1 MSLPLGGLLALLVSF
16 FPFLLVQRWL
26 HQELEGFFLLITRRP
41 EMAIGL
47 FALLFFPGVLLHEL
61 SHYLMA
67 RLLLVRTVGFSMI
80 PQARADGS
88 VQLGFVSVR
97 KVDKLRDALIGLA
110 PLLTGGLVVAAL
122 GTWKLGLAELFPLL
136 FSGDPAGFMA
146 GLSALPKLPDFWL
159 WFYLTFVI
167 SSTMLPSR
175 SDRQAWLPVV
185 LALVGSLLLAVLAG
199 AGPWMLEHA
208 APVINKGLGALALV
222 FGMSLVLHLG
232 LILPLWLIN
241 RLISRATG
249 MKIVRQSRR

>member
-67 RLLLVRTVGFSMI
+67 RLLLVRTAGFSMI

-110 PLLTGGLVVAAL
+110 PLVNRWAGGCCTGHLETGVGGIVPAVVLRRSCRIYGRFICLAEATGFLVVVLFDFCDFLHHASFAL
-122 GTWKLGLAELFPLL
+122 RPPGVA
-136 FSGDPAGFMA
+136 SG
-146 GLSALPKLPDFWL
+146 
-159 WFYLTFVI
+159 
-167 SSTMLPSR
+167 
-175 SDRQAWLPVV
+175 
-185 LALVGSLLLAVLAG
+185 G
-199 AGPWMLEHA
+199 AGVAGQPFAGSAGWCRSMDA
-208 APVINKGLGALALV
+208 
-222 FGMSLVLHLG
+222 
-232 LILPLWLIN
+232 
-241 RLISRATG
+241 
-249 MKIVRQSRR
+249 

>member
-1 MSLPLGGLLALLVSF
+1 VSLPLGGLFALLVSF

-41 EMAIGL
+41 EMSIGL

-67 RLLLVRTVGFSMI
+67 RLLLVRTAGFSLI
-80 PQARADGS
+80 PQARKDGS

-110 PLLTGGLVVAAL
+110 PLLTGGLAVAAM
-122 GTWKLGLAELFPLL
+122 GTWKLGLAELFPMLI
-136 FSGDPAGFMA
+136 SGDPAGFMA
-146 GLSALPKLPDFWL
+146 GLATLPILPDFWL
-159 WFYLTFVI
+159 WVYLTFVV

-175 SDRQAWLPVV
+175 SDRLAWLPVA
-185 LALVGSLLLAVLAG
+185 LALGGILLLAVLAG
-199 AGPWMLEHA
+199 AGPWMLEHV
-208 APVINKGLGALALV
+208 APAMNKGLGAVALV
-222 FGMSLVLHLG
+222 FGISLVLHMG

-241 RLISRATG
+241 WLIGRATG
-249 MKIVRQSRR
+249 MKIVRQSGR